1 VRAMREAIA
10 EHGIAGATFERVA
23 ARAEVSRGLL
33 HYHFGTKERLLIEVL
48 RRDVELRV
56 NAFDRAVAPAKTVD
70 EVIGAMLARFEDLI
84 ASEPGV
90 FGLIVELFTA
100 GRQHEDIRRELAAH
114 YQRSRQ
120 NLAELLRGKERE
132 GVLSLRFQPDAVA
145 SYLIA
150 AADGIAIQM
159 VTDPDGNHDRT
170 LATAVEVTRHLL
182 TND

>member
-1 VRAMREAIA
+1 VTAMREAVA

-48 RRDVELRV
+48 RRDAELRTS
-56 NAFDRAVAPAKTVD
+56 AFDRAIEPAKTVD
-70 EVIGAMLARFEDLI
+70 DVIAAMVVTFEDVIG
-84 ASEPGV
+84 SEPGM
-90 FGLIVELFTA
+90 FGLIVELFVA

-114 YQRSRQ
+114 YERSRQ
-120 NLAELLRGKERE
+120 TLADLLRGKERA
-132 GVLSLRFQPDAVA
+132 GALSLRFQPDAVA

-150 AADGIAIQM
+150 VADGVAIQV
-159 VTDPDGNHDRT
+159 VTDPDRNHDRT
-170 LATAVEVTRHLL
+170 LATAVEVARYLL

>member
-1 VRAMREAIA
+1 VTAMREAVA

-23 ARAEVSRGLL
+23 ARAGVSRGLL

-48 RRDVELRV
+48 RRDVELRI
-56 NAFDRAVAPAKTVD
+56 NAFDRAIAPARTVD
-70 EVIGAMLARFEDLI
+70 EVVGAMLARFEDLI

-100 GRQHEDIRRELAAH
+100 GRQNEEIRRELAAH
-114 YQRSRQ
+114 YERSRQ

-132 GVLSLRFQPDAVA
+132 GALSLRFQPDAVA

-150 AADGIAIQM
+150 AGDGVAIQI
-159 VTDPDGNHDRT
+159 VTDPDRNHDRT
-170 LATAVEVTRHLL
+170 LATAVEVARYLL